1 MDENNKKIRWKLNLF
16 DLLVILVVLAVAAG
30 VVFLRYQQSRASQ
43 ASQSEGT
50 APGSATVRYVV
61 ELTEMPLQAAEMVQP
76 GDELVVG
83 GYSFKIEKMRRSRI
97 SGIRVQKLR
106 AAGEAPAADAG
117 ETAGFAGETAGSEA

>member
-1 MDENNKKIRWKLNLF
+1 MDDAAKLGWPVEES
-16 DLLVILVVLAVAAG
+16 DDYETIAG
-30 VVFLRYQQSRASQ
+30 WLMD
-43 ASQSEGT
+43 T
-50 APGSATVRYVV
+50 LDYVP
-61 ELTEMPLQAAEMVQP
+61 EP